1 MLKRIFGLHGSGKSN
16 RIYEILEKCI
26 QDKKPAF
33 LIVPEQQG
41 VSAERMLIDKLGN
54 PANMY
59 VEVINFKRLCNRVF
73 RESGGIV
80 DKVPDKITKQLAM
93 SQVIYSLSDNLKEYS
108 SLAQDAEFALKMSEV
123 VEGMHM
129 ARISSQDI
137 EKALPEIRENGGQ
150 ALCNKLHDIALLS
163 DGYNSYVNNKLEFS
177 GDLLD
182 KLYETLCSYDFFK
195 GRTVFFDSFYGF
207 TAQELCIIERIIE
220 TAQDTYMT
228 FLCSDEKQ
236 EDKCFSRGTQ
246 ASRLCRQFA
255 NKHGVLVEDE
265 YLTQYN
271 SSFESP
277 ALREI
282 AKSFSLDSLGK
293 ADYKDK
299 ADSTGIEIRE
309 CKDIYDE
316 AECAVKIVSNLMS
329 EGVLPRE
336 IAICA
341 GAPSE
346 YSGILD
352 DLFEKANIPF
362 CFDTHADL
370 SATSVSSLIR
380 SAFDI
385 YFSWSLESVTEYIKT
400 GLSGLCDDK
409 ADELDIY
416 MHTWNINSKALFHES
431 WYMHPDGFVDKEPDA
446 LELERINSSKELL
459 LSCLDPFCNSI
470 DKSETVRDICT
481 AVYTLTKDIALLTGN
496 EVLDDRADGANLD
509 LLFRLLDN
517 MVDTLGQEQITPKR
531 FYDLFCCAVK
541 NMSTGKIPELIDQVR
556 FSPVSLMRN
565 DEIKYVILL
574 GVNDS
579 VFPAKPDKSNIFA
592 DSERKLLKQY
602 SIDIAD
608 TDDDKIYDQL
618 FLAYTALCCAS
629 KGAYV
634 LYRRMSM
641 SYDQMYKSVIVGIL
655 EAILGDITQTY
666 LPQTLL
672 DNAISDEIL
681 YETYMTLPNT
691 TEKSTLRKYFE
702 EKQDF
707 VDRIRTA
714 PQFEKDKKPLSKK
727 AVDQLYGE
735 NIQSS
740 YSRIEK
746 YRKCPFGYF
755 CRYTLC
761 LKPEPKA
768 ELGAAETGN
777 AVHKILEE
785 LIPEFISRFSKK
797 QELSGEYIKTVVREK
812 LVCLKQDLLHGSTG
826 LTSKR
831 FEYMFYRLEGALVS
845 LCLEL
850 VKEMSYSSFIP
861 ADFELKLGRDC
872 DVPPIKVE
880 LSGGRSLEIVGAID
894 RVDLYTDAQSGK
906 TWIRITDY
914 KTGDKTFKLEDIDEG
929 FNLQMLLYLY
939 ALTSQETSKY
949 GKAYPAGV
957 VYRIVERPDAT
968 KDFRQV
974 TAEDFEE
981 SESTVKISGLV
992 VDDKNV
998 LNAMDS
1004 SFGEGQKI
1012 KYIPIKTTTDK
1023 KTDQRIITS
1032 GALSLEHL
1040 VDKLKFAV
1048 AKAAEL
1054 AEEISSGNKG
1064 PKPYY
1069 KNKNDHACLYCD
1081 YGDICARKIKKQ

>member
-1 MLKRIFGLHGSGKSN
+1 
-16 RIYEILEKCI
+16 
-26 QDKKPAF
+26 
-33 LIVPEQQG
+33 
-41 VSAERMLIDKLGN
+41 
-54 PANMY
+54 
-59 VEVINFKRLCNRVF
+59 
-73 RESGGIV
+73 
-80 DKVPDKITKQLAM
+80 
-93 SQVIYSLSDNLKEYS
+93 
-108 SLAQDAEFALKMSEV
+108 
-123 VEGMHM
+123 
-129 ARISSQDI
+129 
-137 EKALPEIRENGGQ
+137 
-150 ALCNKLHDIALLS
+150 
-163 DGYNSYVNNKLEFS
+163 
-177 GDLLD
+177 
-182 KLYETLCSYDFFK
+182 
-195 GRTVFFDSFYGF
+195 
-207 TAQELCIIERIIE
+207 
-220 TAQDTYMT
+220 
-228 FLCSDEKQ
+228 
-236 EDKCFSRGTQ
+236 
-246 ASRLCRQFA
+246 
-255 NKHGVLVEDE
+255 
-265 YLTQYN
+265 
-271 SSFESP
+271 
-277 ALREI
+277 
-282 AKSFSLDSLGK
+282 
-293 ADYKDK
+293 
-299 ADSTGIEIRE
+299 
-309 CKDIYDE
+309 
-316 AECAVKIVSNLMS
+316 
-329 EGVLPRE
+329 
-336 IAICA
+336 
-341 GAPSE
+341 
-346 YSGILD
+346 
-352 DLFEKANIPF
+352 
-362 CFDTHADL
+362 
-370 SATSVSSLIR
+370 
-380 SAFDI
+380 
-385 YFSWSLESVTEYIKT
+385 
-400 GLSGLCDDK
+400 
-409 ADELDIY
+409 
-416 MHTWNINSKALFHES
+416 
-431 WYMHPDGFVDKEPDA
+431 
-446 LELERINSSKELL
+446 
-459 LSCLDPFCNSI
+459 
-470 DKSETVRDICT
+470 
-481 AVYTLTKDIALLTGN
+481 
-496 EVLDDRADGANLD
+496 
-509 LLFRLLDN
+509 
-517 MVDTLGQEQITPKR
+517 
-531 FYDLFCCAVK
+531 
-541 NMSTGKIPELIDQVR
+541 
-556 FSPVSLMRN
+556 
-565 DEIKYVILL
+565 
-574 GVNDS
+574 
-579 VFPAKPDKSNIFA
+579 
-592 DSERKLLKQY
+592 
-602 SIDIAD
+602 
-608 TDDDKIYDQL
+608 
-618 FLAYTALCCAS
+618 
-629 KGAYV
+629 
-634 LYRRMSM
+634 M

-666 LPQTLL
+666 LPSTIL

-702 EKQDF
+702 EKQEF
-707 VDRIRTA
+707 ADRIRTA

-797 QELSGEYIKTVVREK
+797 QELSCEYIKTVVREK
-812 LVCLKQDLLHGSTG
+812 LVFLKQDLLHGSTG

-872 DVPPIKVE
+872 DVSPIKVE

-974 TAEDFEE
+974 TADDFEE

-992 VDDKNV
+992 VDDQNV